1 MVEEVVK
8 PKLTPAYTSSKL
20 CEFIQIWSKDAN
32 INIYK
37 PITRGKQDP
46 LPILIQFSINR
57 T

>member
-37 PITRGKQDP
+37 QGE
-46 LPILIQFSINR
+46 NR
-57 T
+57 TLYPF